1 MKKEKAFHFFW
12 ADMLKT
18 DSFVKNGFLAI
29 LYALLVSCFVVG
41 VCEVRFPSFFT
52 IDDSQNEYLGF
63 LRQYGQAW
71 LSGEIPFITKNIF
84 IGDNAMVELQRGIFA
99 PQNILASLLT
109 CLSTNPLITGWFY
122 AVCNVFICCIS
133 GYIIGRSLEISR
145 DISLLLGFSIAINPV
160 FLYQYAGPWW
170 NAANGHAWSLLAI
183 ATYCL
188 LRQRMTIG
196 AVVSNFAATL
206 ILLASG
212 WPHGFIGY
220 LAVVAG
226 FSCVDLAYKD
236 SFQVVFRRC
245 VPLFLA
251 GIAAIPVYSE
261 YVFLH
266 PLLNRAT
273 GWENA
278 DNFMVPSLSQ
288 LLVTFSPTYYE
299 FMNYFGGYKSVF
311 IPVGF
316 STLFALPVA
325 LFFRFSLRDRVLTAC
340 FVILGITTALALM
353 PSQMGILRW
362 PLRFV
367 PYVSVFA
374 TIATFYVFSKKDIV
388 ESSLRQNIFLSI
400 VALVFVISA
409 SKNVF
414 ERPKVVGLE
423 FLASCALVGV
433 WFLYARKKQVSSAD
447 IGIVVPAV
455 VPAFSLLLML
465 ASMPSLG
472 RIYLPVSVLPSHVT
486 VPANVNFQGNLLS
499 FVHWGKE
506 HPQEVADLQSS
517 LFGYYNIRTLNG
529 YSPNGQIYTDAI
541 LTHETSHTIFKP
553 DDIIPKLASAVML
566 PGNPCLFDLF
576 AVSSIVV
583 SSETYSKYHHD
594 VLTCGY
600 RKVATAQSGLLY
612 LSTLKTYPSNLAY
625 STNTAV
631 TVEHETANTMVFSVP
646 AHTAPV
652 QMVLSRQWWPG
663 YRAHGLNCKVNVTGF
678 QDVLVQVDVPAG
690 CSGKLVVSYFPHTW
704 PLALVCVPVGVLG
717 LIVFVWRLKRE
728 RRLHL
733 ILQNI

>member
-1 MKKEKAFHFFW
+1 MSRNN
-12 ADMLKT
+12 
-18 DSFVKNGFLAI
+18 SFVKNGFLAVF
-29 LYALLVSCFVVG
+29 YALLVSCFVVG
-41 VCEVRFPSFFT
+41 ICEVRFPSFFT

-63 LRQYGQAW
+63 LRQYGQTW

-99 PQNILASLLT
+99 PQNILASLVT
-109 CLSTNPLITGWFY
+109 CLTTNPLITGWFY
-122 AVCNVFICCIS
+122 ALCNVFICCIS

-183 ATYCL
+183 ATYCQ
-188 LRQRMTIG
+188 LRQRITTG
-196 AVVSNFAATL
+196 AVIANFAATL
-206 ILLASG
+206 VLLASG

-226 FSCVDLAYKD
+226 FSCVDLAYGDPIK
-236 SFQVVFRRC
+236 VLFRRC
-245 VPLFLA
+245 VPLLLA

-325 LFFRFSLRDRVLTAC
+325 IFFRTSVRDRVLAAC
-340 FVILGITTALALM
+340 LIILGITTALALM

-374 TIATFYVFSKKDIV
+374 AITTFYVFSKKDIV
-388 ESSLRQNIFLSI
+388 ESSVRRNVFFGIT
-400 VALVFVISA
+400 ALLFVVSA

-414 ERPKVVGLE
+414 ERPKVVALE
-423 FLASCALVGV
+423 LLTSIALVAV
-433 WFLYARKKQVSSAD
+433 WFLYARSKKITGKD
-447 IGIVVPAV
+447 IGLIIPAAIPV
-455 VPAFSLLLML
+455 FSLLLML

-472 RIYLPVSVLPSHVT
+472 RIYLPVNVLPSHVS
-486 VPANVNFQGNLLS
+486 VPASVNMQGNLLS
-499 FVHWGKE
+499 FAPWGRE
-506 HPQEVADLQSS
+506 HPKEAADLQSS
-517 LFGYYNIRTLNG
+517 LFGYYNIRALNG
-529 YSPNGQIYTDAI
+529 YSPNGQDYTDAI
-541 LTHETSHTIFKP
+541 LTHDTSHTIFKP

-576 AVSSIVV
+576 AVSSMVV
-583 SSETYSKYHHD
+583 SSDTYQKYHHD
-594 VLTCGY
+594 LLACGY
-600 RKVATAQSGLLY
+600 HKVATAPSGMLY
-612 LSTLKTYPSNLAY
+612 LSTPKTYPSNLAY
-625 STNTAV
+625 STQAGV
-631 TVEHETANTMVFSVP
+631 TVERETANSMTFSVP

-663 YRAHGLNCKVNVTGF
+663 YTAQGLNCKVNVSGF

-690 CSGKLVVSYFPHTW
+690 CSGKLTVSYFPHTW
-704 PLALVCVPVGVLG
+704 PLALVCLLMGVLG
-717 LIVFVWRLKRE
+717 LVAFLWQLSRE
-728 RRLHL
+728 RKLQL
-733 ILQNI
+733 ILQMR